1 MGFHSNALKKKKNT
15 GPWSPTGRAQLMK
28 AQAYLSSG
36 GDESYLPSGVTA
48 AQVNAW
54 NKTRQNKDRVD
65 GSALR

>member
-1 MGFHSNALKKKKNT
+1 MTGLLSRFKKKKNK
-15 GPWSPTGRAQLMK
+15 GPWSPTGRGQLMK

-54 NKTRQNKDRVD
+54 DKRRKEQ
-65 GSALR
+65 

>member
-1 MGFHSNALKKKKNT
+1 MGFLSNALKKKKNKD
-15 GPWSPTGRAQLMK
+15 PWEPSGRAQLMK

-54 NKTRQNKDRVD
+54 DKRRKEQ
-65 GSALR
+65 

>member
-1 MGFHSNALKKKKNT
+1 MGGLLDAFKKKKNK
-15 GPWSPTGRAQLMK
+15 GPWSPTGRGQLMK

-54 NKTRQNKDRVD
+54 DKRRKEQ
-65 GSALR
+65 

>member
-1 MGFHSNALKKKKNT
+1 MPGLLSKFKKKKNT
-15 GPWSPTGRAQLMK
+15 GPWSPSGRAERMK
-28 AQAYLSSG
+28 AQAYLSS

-65 GSALR
+65 NSALR

>member
-1 MGFHSNALKKKKNT
+1 MGGLLSRFKKKKEK
-15 GPWSPTGRAQLMK
+15 GPWSPSGRAQLMK

-54 NKTRQNKDRVD
+54 NKTRQNK
-65 GSALR
+65 

>member
-1 MGFHSNALKKKKNT
+1 MGFLSNALKKKKNK

-54 NKTRQNKDRVD
+54 NKRRQNKDTVD
-65 GSALR
+65 NSVFR